1 MEKLTNLVG
10 ILFFLGLA
18 GVWIR
23 NICIIIKRPQRKR
36 ELAHAIS
43 LILDPQGC
51 SFARTKFDECDHL
64 VEHYGLI
71 LSEAG
76 YSGDMSQ
83 LEAEAE
89 ASYLRSLQRDRQ
101 AVAAFGYDT
110 RVVNAL
116 PWHKVAGGRLPTSSG

>member
-1 MEKLTNLVG
+1 MTTLIN
-10 ILFFLGLA
+10 ILGVCTFILLGTL
-18 GVWIR
+18 WTR
-23 NICIIIKRPQRKR
+23 NICIILKRPQRKR

-51 SFARTKFDECDHL
+51 SFARTKFAECDHL
-64 VEHYGLI
+64 VEHYGLS
-71 LSEAG
+71 LTDAG
-76 YSGDMSQ
+76 YTGDLSQ

-89 ASYLRSLQRDRQ
+89 ASYLRSLERDRQ

-116 PWHKVAGGRLPTSSG
+116 PWHKVAGGRLPTSPS